1 MNTEYLS
8 LIAGT
13 ISSLI
18 FVSSHLPMLRKA
30 YKTKDLHSY
39 SSLNVVLLNIGNL
52 IYWLYV
58 IDLPVGP
65 VWLMH
70 TFYTISSAILLTL
83 FVRYHLY
90 KAARY
95 YILRRMRKLFSYVR
109 RTPTLSSHRHLHQG
123 CS

>member
-8 LIAGT
+8 FIAGT

-18 FVSSHLPMLRKA
+18 FVSSHLPMLWKA
-30 YKTKDLHSY
+30 YKSKDLHSY
-39 SSLNVVLLNIGNL
+39 SGLNIALLNVGNL
-52 IYWLYV
+52 IYWFYV

-70 TFYTISSAILLTL
+70 TFYTISSGVLLTL

-95 YILRRMRKLFSYVR
+95 YIQRRKRSLLSYLRRIF
-109 RTPTLSSHRHLHQG
+109 TIFPNRHLHQS
-123 CS
+123 C